1 MRDYIELTF
10 VRLECNV
17 SSLFPNPLFQ
27 QTNHEK
33 NSFKQGCFKQGCL
46 KVINPQ
52 PVAKWCYRLRMAEI
66 WWYCIVFKIQ
76 QLLF

>member
-1 MRDYIELTF
+1 MCDYIELTF

-33 NSFKQGCFKQGCL
+33 KIVLN
-46 KVINPQ
+46 KVVLNK
-52 PVAKWCYRLRMAEI
+52 V
-66 WWYCIVFKIQ
+66 V
-76 QLLF
+76 

>member
-1 MRDYIELTF
+1 MCDYIELTF

-33 NSFKQGCFKQGCL
+33 NSFS
-46 KVINPQ
+46 NS
-52 PVAKWCYRLRMAEI
+52 
-66 WWYCIVFKIQ
+66 
-76 QLLF
+76 